1 VCDGNQAMP
10 TGIARYWDS
19 LEGND
24 YLDQCQPHTG
34 HFPRLDDCQ
43 KQWLSELSSTTE
55 PECQSILYAKSLLDD
70 GTDSATPVIQ
80 ELQQLPEPQPK
91 ISVGFRCNS
100 LSSSTGNLTGPSKP
114 QKRIIRLKNSKQ
126 ETIGSTS
133 VPHICS
139 AQSTLDLIESYKFSE
154 SHVNIGEMKSVAPG
168 HSHTNVYLNGDA
180 VSSSANQKSSTTT
193 TKTLPADYSSWAP
206 PGFRCAAGCSTTEL
220 NAQNVPNRS
229 SHLFK
234 SPPTYDQLRIKF
246 EKNGSSRSVVNK
258 KMALRH
264 MIAVNH
270 EDSVDQSREQ
280 GGTSA
285 SQRSTSDIP
294 RVPPHAPSSPKSMR
308 SDSTLSVD
316 SGQCSGDVAL
326 TSQHSFSSS
335 REEREEKDQ
344 LDETSSIFHVY
355 QQRCLPGYA
364 RIASTMDHVLRTASS
379 IFAQLG
385 GPTNPSTAKELLDR
399 TTAFI
404 QIIESSPCAHHL
416 PKYDTNVVRLQI
428 NDLQRE
434 AAETGL
440 PLTITNYFT
449 IVVRKMIEQVL
460 QVFCKIIARY
470 LTECGN
476 KDRLVLIALEHL
488 IHLVLFGDDLCLE
501 AIQSG
506 ALHSVLKLVRQASTP
521 PETNKLLLRALAVLC
536 AVSKGCLSL
545 LALGGLEVVLS
556 HLTGN
561 HVGSSIEAAGVLT
574 QLTNPQHSYVQ
585 LQNIGPILVR
595 LLDLID
601 ECTTGETLLLVSAAL
616 ANVSLQDPA
625 AIDLLY
631 RHNAIIR
638 LINAYNRQECSTI
651 FVQEQIVTVLS
662 RLAARR
668 YEEALVSQGA
678 VPVLLEMLT
687 VTDNLHS
694 DYCRRIRY
702 KAAVCI
708 GTLAAT
714 GVGLKALYV
723 NQAFAILTHV
733 LEMESSP
740 ANPLNMI
747 CTNIRNRLESK
758 YQIESAV

>member
-1 VCDGNQAMP
+1 MP

-19 LEGND
+19 LESND
-24 YLDQCQPHTG
+24 PLDQCQVQTG
-34 HFPRLDDCQ
+34 YLPRLDDCQ
-43 KQWLSELSSTTE
+43 KQWLSELSFSTE

-70 GTDSATPVIQ
+70 GAESTTPVIQ

-91 ISVGFRCNS
+91 ISVGFSNNFCGTLLPHGRTSCE
-100 LSSSTGNLTGPSKP
+100 K
-114 QKRIIRLKNSKQ
+114 KAR
-126 ETIGSTS
+126 STS
-133 VPHICS
+133 VPHFCT
-139 AQSTLDLIESYKFSE
+139 AQSTLDLIESYKFNENYAS
-154 SHVNIGEMKSVAPG
+154 IGEMRSVAPG

-180 VSSSANQKSSTTT
+180 GLNDDRKPSIT
-193 TKTLPADYSSWAP
+193 TKTLPTDYSSWAP
-206 PGFRCAAGCSTTEL
+206 PGFRCAAGCSSTEL
-220 NAQNVPNRS
+220 NTQNAPNRS

-234 SPPTYDQLRIKF
+234 SPPAYDQLRIKY
-246 EKNGSSRSVVNK
+246 ERNGCSRSVVNK

-270 EDSVDQSREQ
+270 EDSLEGTREQ
-280 GGTSA
+280 VGA
-285 SQRSTSDIP
+285 
-294 RVPPHAPSSPKSMR
+294 
-308 SDSTLSVD
+308 
-316 SGQCSGDVAL
+316 
-326 TSQHSFSSS
+326 
-335 REEREEKDQ
+335 REEREEKEQ
-344 LDETSSIFHVY
+344 IEETSSIFHVY

-385 GPTNPSTAKELLDR
+385 TPSDPSTAKELLSK
-399 TTAFI
+399 TSVFI
-404 QIIESSPCAHHL
+404 QIIEASPCAQHL
-416 PKYDTNVVRLQI
+416 PKYDTNVVKLQV

-434 AAETGL
+434 SSESGQ

-506 ALHSVLKLVRQASTP
+506 ALHSVLKLVRQTSTP
-521 PETNKLLLRALAVLC
+521 PETTKLLLRALAVLC

-585 LQNIGPILVR
+585 LQNVEPILAR

-616 ANVSLQDPA
+616 ANVSLQDPT
-625 AIDLLY
+625 AIDILY
-631 RHNAIIR
+631 RRNAIIR

-687 VTDNLHS
+687 VTDSLHS

-733 LEMESSP
+733 LEMENSP

>member
-1 VCDGNQAMP
+1 MP
-10 TGIARYWDS
+10 MGIARYWDS
-19 LEGND
+19 LEND
-24 YLDQCQPHTG
+24 EYLEPCKPQTDASA
-34 HFPRLDDCQ
+34 RLDDCQ
-43 KQWLSELSSTTE
+43 RQWLSELSFATE
-55 PECQSILYAKSLLDD
+55 HECQSILYAKSLLDD
-70 GTDSATPVIQ
+70 GDDAKPVIQ
-80 ELQQLPEPQPK
+80 ELQHLPESQK
-91 ISVGFRCNS
+91 IAVGTKTRCSS
-100 LSSSTGNLTGPSKP
+100 LSSSTGNLDGLPSKS
-114 QKRIIRLKNSKQ
+114 QKRLVRMKNSMH

-133 VPHICS
+133 VPHFSS
-139 AQSTLDLIESYKFSE
+139 AHSTLDLIESYKFNE
-154 SHVNIGEMKSVAPG
+154 NYATIADMRSVTG
-168 HSHTNVYLNGDA
+168 GQSHTNVYLNGDIGGA
-180 VSSSANQKSSTTT
+180 SKRSRSV
-193 TKTLPADYSSWAP
+193 KTLPTENSWAP
-206 PGFRCAAGCSTTEL
+206 PGFRCAAGCSV
-220 NAQNVPNRS
+220 AQVNGEPINPT
-229 SHLFK
+229 HFK
-234 SPPTYDQLRIKF
+234 PPPPSYEQLRIRF
-246 EKNGSSRSVVNK
+246 ENNGLSRSVVNK
-258 KMALRH
+258 KIALRH
-264 MIAVNH
+264 TIAVNR
-270 EDSVDQSREQ
+270 DDMDQQPKELGSSCS
-280 GGTSA
+280 THPP
-285 SQRSTSDIP
+285 TSDVP

-344 LDETSSIFHVY
+344 LEETASIFHLY

-364 RIASTMDHVLRTASS
+364 RIASTMDHVLRTASA
-379 IFAQLG
+379 IYAQLG
-385 GPTNPSTAKELLDR
+385 IATNPTAARELLEK
-399 TTAFI
+399 TSVFI
-404 QIIESSPCAHHL
+404 QIVEASPCAQHL
-416 PKYDTNVVRLQI
+416 PKYDTNVVKLQV
-428 NDLQRE
+428 NELQRE
-434 AAETGL
+434 AIETGL

-449 IVVRKMIEQVL
+449 IVVRKMVEQVL

-488 IHLVLFGDDLCLE
+488 IHLVLFGDELCLE
-501 AIQSG
+501 AIQCG
-506 ALHSVLKLVRQASTP
+506 ALHSVLKLVRQTSTP
-521 PETNKLLLRALAVLC
+521 PDTCKLLLRSLAVLC

-545 LALGGLEVVLS
+545 LALGGLDVVLA
-556 HLTGN
+556 HLCGPYIA
-561 HVGSSIEAAGVLT
+561 SSIEASGVLT
-574 QLTNPQHSYVQ
+574 QLTNPQHSYVH
-585 LQNIGPILVR
+585 LENVEPILVR

-601 ECTTGETLLLVSAAL
+601 ECSTGETLLLVSAAL
-616 ANVSLQDPA
+616 SNVSLQDPA
-625 AIDLLY
+625 AIDVLY
-631 RHNAIIR
+631 KHNAIIR
-638 LINAYNRQECSTI
+638 LINAYNRQDCSTI

-678 VPVLLEMLT
+678 VPALLEMLT
-687 VTDNLHS
+687 VTDSLHS

-723 NQAFAILTHV
+723 NQAFAILTNV

>member
-1 VCDGNQAMP
+1 WAHLVISN
-10 TGIARYWDS
+10 
-19 LEGND
+19 
-24 YLDQCQPHTG
+24 
-34 HFPRLDDCQ
+34 F
-43 KQWLSELSSTTE
+43 ST
-55 PECQSILYAKSLLDD
+55 Q
-70 GTDSATPVIQ
+70 
-80 ELQQLPEPQPK
+80 
-91 ISVGFRCNS
+91 
-100 LSSSTGNLTGPSKP
+100 
-114 QKRIIRLKNSKQ
+114 
-126 ETIGSTS
+126 
-133 VPHICS
+133 
-139 AQSTLDLIESYKFSE
+139 
-154 SHVNIGEMKSVAPG
+154 
-168 HSHTNVYLNGDA
+168 
-180 VSSSANQKSSTTT
+180 
-193 TKTLPADYSSWAP
+193 
-206 PGFRCAAGCSTTEL
+206 
-220 NAQNVPNRS
+220 
-229 SHLFK
+229 
-234 SPPTYDQLRIKF
+234 
-246 EKNGSSRSVVNK
+246 
-258 KMALRH
+258 
-264 MIAVNH
+264 
-270 EDSVDQSREQ
+270 
-280 GGTSA
+280 
-285 SQRSTSDIP
+285 
-294 RVPPHAPSSPKSMR
+294 
-308 SDSTLSVD
+308 
-316 SGQCSGDVAL
+316 L
-326 TSQHSFSSS
+326 TSEIIKNVVCKKLKIAQFVNRLWGFLCFS
-335 REEREEKDQ
+335 D
-344 LDETSSIFHVY
+344 
-355 QQRCLPGYA
+355 
-364 RIASTMDHVLRTASS
+364 RIYSGTMDHVLRTASS

-385 GPTNPSTAKELLDR
+385 GPANPSTAKELLDR

-404 QIIESSPCAHHL
+404 QIVESSPCAHQL

-434 AAETGL
+434 AAETGS

-651 FVQEQIVTVLS
+651 FVQEQ
-662 RLAARR
+662 
-668 YEEALVSQGA
+668 
-678 VPVLLEMLT
+678 
-687 VTDNLHS
+687 
-694 DYCRRIRY
+694 
-702 KAAVCI
+702 
-708 GTLAAT
+708 
-714 GVGLKALYV
+714 VGLALSSGTACTRV
-723 NQAFAILTHV
+723 AFYILRFGKTSVAIY
-733 LEMESSP
+733 
-740 ANPLNMI
+740 AI
-747 CTNIRNRLESK
+747 CFVYTKL
-758 YQIESAV
+758 